1 MYYFSHNFLSIMFWI
16 MFLISKLFREDIF
29 KDCGEVVDV
38 RFNVDREGR
47 FRGFGYVE
55 FRTAEAAKKV
65 SVCPDVVCAN
75 HFSTKQFKDSF
86 AFVSDNLVYFSY
98 MLGKTL

>member
-1 MYYFSHNFLSIMFWI
+1 MYYFSRNFLSIMFWI

-38 RFNVDREGR
+38 RFNTDREGR

-55 FRTAEAAKKV
+55 FGTAEAAKKV

-75 HFSTKQFKDSF
+75 HFSVKNNSEI
-86 AFVSDNLVYFSY
+86 VLP
-98 MLGKTL
+98 L

>member
-1 MYYFSHNFLSIMFWI
+1 MYYFSGNFLSIMFWI

-38 RFNVDREGR
+38 RFNTDREGR

-55 FRTAEAAKKV
+55 FGTAEAAKKV

-75 HFSTKQFKDSF
+75 HFSAKNIQR
-86 AFVSDNLVYFSY
+86 
-98 MLGKTL
+98 